1 MDNFETLTHLGNE
14 QGKRLKPAETLDD
27 LTPGIPWFQIK
38 GHEVTNYGGHIGHDN
53 ADRLPFFTQYLT
65 MNVLPHVEALAKLDG
80 YYNIELHD
88 TYSYLK
94 NGIDYTNCLTWSKRK
109 EDHDVVLLPDLY
121 HICNFGDKLH
131 KHVDK
136 LDWVSKPC
144 DRIGFWG
151 TTTGD
156 RDPKKNERLK
166 TCDWSVDKPETEFY
180 ITKVAQMDIKDV
192 QAAYPRFDDFSS
204 ASTTPET
211 MFDYKFL
218 LDIPGNTCS
227 WDRVPLVLNSKSLL
241 FKMPCRDM
249 CFYYPLLH
257 SGTHYVSVN
266 TFNMLD
272 QRRFYLA
279 NPGTAKFITGCA
291 NKFATDFLHA
301 RHALMYTVGLF
312 EGSSC
317 YNGS

>member
-1 MDNFETLTHLGNE
+1 MDNFETITYLGTE
-14 QGKRLKPAETLDD
+14 QGKRLKPIETPEELKK
-27 LTPGIPWFQIK
+27 GVPWFRIQ
-38 GHEVTNYGGHIGHDN
+38 GREVTSFGGHIGHDN

-65 MNVLPHVEALAKLDG
+65 TNVLPHVEALAKLDG

-94 NGIDYTNCLTWSKRK
+94 NGIDYRNCLTWSKRK
-109 EDHDVVLLPDLY
+109 EDRDVILLPDLY
-121 HICNFGDKLH
+121 HICNFGDKLQ
-131 KHVDK
+131 KHVDT
-136 LDWVSKPC
+136 LDWASKPC

-151 TTTGD
+151 TTTGE

-166 TCDWSVDKPETEFY
+166 MCDWSVDHPETEFY
-180 ITKVAQMDIKDV
+180 ITKVAQMDAKDV
-192 QAAYPRFDDFSS
+192 QTAYPRFDEFSS
-204 ASTTPET
+204 ASISPET

-257 SGTHYVSVN
+257 SGTHFASVN
-266 TFNMLD
+266 TFNMLN
-272 QRRFYLA
+272 QRKFYLS
-279 NPGTAKFITGCA
+279 NPRIARFMTECA

-312 EGSSC
+312 EGSSWF
-317 YNGS
+317 NGS